1 MYLKPHSVS
10 IDNGLISKE
19 QTLLCTQITGPVFT
33 EVYLHGGWT
42 FLAALEIT
50 SLTLTDDMIKPKK

>member
-1 MYLKPHSVS
+1 MFSKHMLLV
-10 IDNGLISKE
+10 GLISKE